1 VAQTQLLNLQAQ
13 AHIQLNNKGNKMA
26 HFAQL
31 ENNIVTKIIVVANK
45 VIIDENGNENEQIGI
60 DFCSNL
66 LGGTWKQTSY
76 NGSIRKNYAGIGFT
90 YDEGRDAF
98 IAPKVFNSWLL
109 DEATCQ
115 WKAPVDYPT
124 DGKFYEWNE
133 ETTNWNEVTL

>member
-1 VAQTQLLNLQAQ
+1 
-13 AHIQLNNKGNKMA
+13 MA

-31 ENNIVTKIIVVANK
+31 ENNIVTQVIVVSNQD
-45 VIIDENGNENEQIGI
+45 ILDENGQESEQKGV

-76 NGSIRKNYAGIGFT
+76 NGNIRKNYAGIGYT

-98 IAPKVFNSWLL
+98 IAPKPFNSWLL

-115 WKAPVDYPT
+115 WKAPVDMPT
-124 DGKFYEWNE
+124 DDKMYSWDED
-133 ETTNWNEVTL
+133 TLSWKEIANV